1 LQPRGRRST
10 EKRSRHG
17 DEIFLVFFFF
27 WCAGGVVV
35 VLQSNSNDNNTKGK
49 LNLWVIL
56 TICIC
61 AFVASKIFIGTLC
74 YWRWKR
80 QHRICEIKLSGK
92 YCIFSMY
99 KFSLRSVHTK
109 KSHATGDKLHH
120 TRRIIHW
127 L

>member
-1 LQPRGRRST
+1 M
-10 EKRSRHG
+10 
-17 DEIFLVFFFF
+17 
-27 WCAGGVVV
+27 V

-49 LNLWVIL
+49 LNVGVIL

-109 KSHATGDKLHH
+109 KSQAAGDKLHH
-120 TRRIIHW
+120 TRRIIIHW

>member
-1 LQPRGRRST
+1 MVMNF
-10 EKRSRHG
+10 
-17 DEIFLVFFFF
+17 FLVFFFF

-49 LNLWVIL
+49 LNLGVIL

-80 QHRICEIKLSGK
+80 KHRICEIKLSGK

-109 KSHATGDKLHH
+109 KSQAMGDKLHH
-120 TRRIIHW
+120 TRRIIIHW